1 MPRDNIALGFVP
13 MGTKDKPYWHCPA
26 HCPDRKP
33 CTSGSNI
40 TIRTNGT
47 KFLIKESVGN

>member
-26 HCPDRKP
+26 HCPDRKTM
-33 CTSGSNI
+33 CQQQKYQHRDKRDKVSN
-40 TIRTNGT
+40 
-47 KFLIKESVGN
+47 